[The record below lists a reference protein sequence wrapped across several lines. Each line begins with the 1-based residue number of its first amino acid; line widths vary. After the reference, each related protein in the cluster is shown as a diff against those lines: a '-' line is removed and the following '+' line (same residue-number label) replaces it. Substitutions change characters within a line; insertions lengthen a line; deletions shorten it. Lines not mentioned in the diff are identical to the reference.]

1 MYTSWSCQL
10 WLSWQWWFHFQTGI
24 SVKVY
29 SLWWSICH
37 VRKIGMFLCLLIVSG
52 SNLNKVSEEWLFP
65 FMLIKNS
72 VCLSRI
78 GIYNKFH
85 ERVHVCSCSIL
96 SVPKHKERLCFLKFS
111 QIRYAGGGTFTSVP
125 YDFLSLVSWTG
136 LYKHGGDLGHFKI
149 LSAYFPSGYFLPL
162 L

>member
-1 MYTSWSCQL
+1 M
-10 WLSWQWWFHFQTGI
+10 
-24 SVKVY
+24 KVY
-29 SLWWSICH
+29 SLWWSIFH

-78 GIYNKFH
+78 GIYNKLH

-96 SVPKHKERLCFLKFS
+96 SVPKHTEERLCFLKFP
-111 QIRYAGGGTFTSVP
+111 QIRYAGEEHSVRRP
-125 YDFLSLVSWTG
+125 MILVFSFMDWSSQTRRWSGALQDSLCLLS
-136 LYKHGGDLGHFKI
+136 KCI
-149 LSAYFPSGYFLPL
+149 FPSPPINGRLSRPSLNQVIF
-162 L
+162 